1 MIKWH
6 KKLKEHFKEIAKT
19 KTDPHYIALGFAL
32 GALLA
37 ILPTPGFSIL
47 LGLAIIVIY
56 PKISKYALLIAM
68 VVFNP
73 LVNIPLYILSFKIG
87 NMLFSSEP
95 IIKYN
100 IVILNTLYNF
110 SRRFLVGN
118 IIIASTAAVTGYF
131 VTKKVAKV
139 YQHRQNVL
147 NQDNS

>member
-118 IIIASTAAVTGYF
+118 IIIASTDAVTGYF